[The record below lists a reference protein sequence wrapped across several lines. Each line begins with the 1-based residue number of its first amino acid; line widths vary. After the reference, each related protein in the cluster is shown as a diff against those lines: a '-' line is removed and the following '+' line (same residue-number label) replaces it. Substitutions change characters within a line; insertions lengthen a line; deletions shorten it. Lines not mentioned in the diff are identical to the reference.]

1 MSTIVVYKSKYGS
14 TEQYAKWIAEE
25 LGADLRN
32 AEHTKLNDLLPYDTV
47 IYGAGVYIGCIAG
60 IALISDNY
68 ERLKDKKLIVFTVGL
83 TDPADK
89 KKYDDLITKNFTWT
103 MKDTIPV
110 FHFRGALDYKK
121 IGLGNKLMMK
131 KMKIQE
137 ADFVTREQIKPLLES
152 VGSSKPVNTA
162 TKIYET
168 PRLTIETRHVHL
180 PNGKDRNYL
189 FVQPVPAVCIL
200 PTDET
205 HVYLIRQYRAVI
217 DEYIL
222 EVPAG
227 GMDNGSETPLECA
240 KRELAE
246 EARLS
251 AKEFVPRGYVYSTP
265 GFCTEKLWLFEA
277 RGLFP
282 CETCA
287 RDEDEIID
295 VVKVQ
300 KTEIFPMIQ
309 RGEIVDAK
317 TIALLT
323 RSLGKLNSD

>member
-1 MSTIVVYKSKYGS
+1 M
-14 TEQYAKWIAEE
+14 
-25 LGADLRN
+25 
-32 AEHTKLNDLLPYDTV
+32 
-47 IYGAGVYIGCIAG
+47 
-60 IALISDNY
+60 
-68 ERLKDKKLIVFTVGL
+68 
-83 TDPADK
+83 
-89 KKYDDLITKNFTWT
+89 
-103 MKDTIPV
+103 
-110 FHFRGALDYKK
+110 
-121 IGLGNKLMMK
+121 
-131 KMKIQE
+131 
-137 ADFVTREQIKPLLES
+137 
-152 VGSSKPVNTA
+152 
-162 TKIYET
+162 
-168 PRLTIETRHVHL
+168 
-180 PNGKDRNYL
+180 
-189 FVQPVPAVCIL
+189 CIL

-277 RGLFP
+277 RGLTA
-282 CETCA
+282 CEDCA